1 MRMWHLLTA
10 IAMTAL
16 GATNLI
22 AQDETDNARLSRP
35 ESRDADGKLYAES
48 TVGNLMV
55 DTIGSTRRYFLTS
68 KNPAVAEVL
77 VEQLYCKSLG
87 SGEVYA
93 ISVANRLKKKAK
105 DEKAL
110 LRARDPAATH
120 LFALEII
127 GYLDN
132 ISAQSIAD
140 DEAIGPGVYHDA
152 IAGMEQ
158 ALQVC
163 NFYGHLR

>member
-1 MRMWHLLTA
+1 MRMRYYLA
-10 IAMTAL
+10 AAL
-16 GATNLI
+16 ALAGTGSI
-22 AQDETDNARLSRP
+22 SAQDTATKRLTRP
-35 ESRDADGKLYAES
+35 ESHDADGNLYAES

-87 SGEVYA
+87 SGEVFA
-93 ISVANRLKKKAK
+93 ISVANILKKKTK

-110 LRARDPAATH
+110 LRARDPVATH
-120 LFALEII
+120 FFAMETI
-127 GYLDN
+127 GHLDN
-132 ISAQSIAD
+132 ISAQAIAD
-140 DEAIGPGVYHDA
+140 DEAIGPGVYHDPV
-152 IAGMEQ
+152 AGMEQ

-163 NFYGHLR
+163 QFYGHLR